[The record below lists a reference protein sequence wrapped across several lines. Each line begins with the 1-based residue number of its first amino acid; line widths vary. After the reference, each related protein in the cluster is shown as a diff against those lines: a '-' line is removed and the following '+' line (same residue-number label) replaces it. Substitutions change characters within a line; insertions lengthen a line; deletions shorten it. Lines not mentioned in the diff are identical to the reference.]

1 MLMTIYLYLILGFVT
16 TFLVLVSHVYQTR
29 EGLFNGPN
37 ILEWSWK
44 NRWANF
50 IDRILL
56 PFIGLIVTSIFW
68 PFLLFLVAKE
78 IIGHFT
84 KKPLPDIEANVFKV
98 RQHHL
103 REKFTLDEVEQREIV
118 IDPLHAVPA
127 VPFGH
132 LNAAWEA
139 FKKQMQ
145 PNDELWSFIAE
156 EPESKTNTILR
167 EGYVIKRKRKL
178 IGFLLKRIE
187 RI

>member
-1 MLMTIYLYLILGFVT
+1 MLMSIYLYLIVGFIST
-16 TFLVLVSHVYQTR
+16 LLVLVSHFYQTR
-29 EGLFNGPN
+29 EGLFGGPN
-37 ILEWSWK
+37 IPKWSWE
-44 NRWANF
+44 NRWVNLK
-50 IDRILL
+50 DRILL
-56 PFIGLIVTSIFW
+56 PFFTVAFISLFW
-68 PFLLFLVAKE
+68 PFIMFFVAKE

-84 KKPLPDIEANVFKV
+84 TKPLPENEASVFKV

-103 REKFTLDEVEQREIV
+103 RENFTLDEVEQREIV